1 MSTIIEKNIVVI
13 GAGLTGLTTSFY
25 LKKNNAD
32 FIVIEQDNKV
42 GGVIQTEKHNGYTI
56 ETGPNTGVIGQPEV
70 AELFEDLGNSCEI
83 DLPGKE
89 VNKRYILKNSKW
101 EPLPSGLWKGITT
114 PLFTTGDKFR
124 ILGEPF
130 RPRGKNPDETLSQLV
145 LRRMGKS
152 FLDYA
157 IDPFIMGVY
166 SGDPARLVTRHALP
180 KLYQLEQTYGSFIGG
195 ALRKSFKQKDPRELK
210 ATRKV
215 FSVKG
220 GLSELINAL
229 YNNTGRENFIL
240 NSKNLKIQYVDGKY
254 VSSFNNSQEEK
265 ITVTSNKLITTTGA
279 FALDSILQFVDKDK
293 LSAITYLP
301 YANVIEVVLGFENW
315 DGFKP
320 QGFGG
325 LIPFVEKRDLLGVL
339 FMSTL
344 FRKRTPDN
352 CTLFTLFLGGVRKQ
366 ELFEKSEIEL
376 KQIIETEFM
385 QLMKPSVFNPKL
397 FNLYWHKNAIPQ
409 YGIESEKRF
418 NMVEKLENQYNGLI
432 IGGNLKDGIGM
443 ADRIKQGKNLAIR
456 ALN

>member
-1 MSTIIEKNIVVI
+1 MSIIIEKDIVVV

-25 LKKNNAD
+25 LQKGNAD
-32 FIVIEQDNKV
+32 FIVIEKNDKI
-42 GGVIQTEKHNGYTI
+42 GGVIQTEKYNGYVI
-56 ETGPNTGVIGQPEV
+56 ETGPNTGVVGHPEV
-70 AELFEDLGNSCEI
+70 AELFEDLGTQCEI

-89 VNKRYILKNSKW
+89 VNKRFILKNSKW
-101 EPLPSGLWKGITT
+101 EPLPSGLWKGIAT
-114 PLFTTGDKFR
+114 PLFTFGDKLR

-130 RPRGKNPDETLSQLV
+130 RKRGTNPNETLAQLV

-180 KLYQLEQTYGSFIGG
+180 KLYNLEQTYGSFIGG
-195 ALRKSFKQKDPRELK
+195 AIKKGFKKKLPRDMK

-229 YNNTGRENFIL
+229 YTKAGKENFIL
-240 NSKNLKIQYVDGKY
+240 GANNLKVQYVDGKY
-254 VSSFNNSQEEK
+254 VSTFLNSEGTE
-265 ITVTSNKLITTTGA
+265 ITVKSSKLITTTGA
-279 FALDSILQFVDKDK
+279 FALDNILSFVDKEK
-293 LSAITYLP
+293 LSLITNLP
-301 YANVIEVVLGFENW
+301 YANVVEVVLGFEKY

-320 QGFGG
+320 EGFGG
-325 LIPFVEKRDLLGVL
+325 LIPFVENRDVLGVL

-344 FRKRTPDN
+344 FQKRTPDN
-352 CTLFTLFLGGVRKQ
+352 CNLFTMFLGGVRKQ
-366 ELFEKSEIEL
+366 NIFEKSEPEL
-376 KQIIETEFM
+376 KKIVENEFM
-385 QLMKPSVFNPKL
+385 QLMKPSVFNPNLFKL
-397 FNLYWHKNAIPQ
+397 FWHKNAIPQ
-409 YGIESEKRF
+409 YGIESEERF
-418 NMVEKLENQYNGLI
+418 KMVEILEKEYSGLI

-443 ADRIKQGKNLAIR
+443 SDRIKQGTSLADR